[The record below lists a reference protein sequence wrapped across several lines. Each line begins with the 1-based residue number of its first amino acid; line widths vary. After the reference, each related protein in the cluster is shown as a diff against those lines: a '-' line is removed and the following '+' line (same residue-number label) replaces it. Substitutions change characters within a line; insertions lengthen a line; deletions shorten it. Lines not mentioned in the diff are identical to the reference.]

1 MIQLSLIE
9 TDPPALVQ
17 AAWEQFDP
25 THREALTRRLALVI
39 AKVVGAPAVAEDKV
53 GIGLRIVSTAVP
65 GAVAAGL
72 TAEMVTVLGLGR
84 TAGAV

>member
-39 AKVVGAPAVAEDKV
+39 AKAVAAPAAVAEDT
-53 GIGLRIVSTAVP
+53 SND
-65 GAVAAGL
+65 
-72 TAEMVTVLGLGR
+72 E
-84 TAGAV
+84 